1 MFTVTIITKCGDHT
15 ITEKAGLRG
24 ERTIVSVAGPKGIKM
39 NPRQKKLEGWKTREG
54 ARNFISEALLND
66 IEKGFD
72 SWYQIEE
79 A

>member
-1 MFTVTIITKCGDHT
+1 MFTVTIITKRGENT

-24 ERTIVSVAGPKGIKM
+24 ERTMVSVAGQKGIKM

-54 ARNFISEALLND
+54 ALNFISEALLND
-66 IEKGFD
+66 IKKGFD
-72 SWYQIEE
+72 SWYQIVE

>member
-24 ERTIVSVAGPKGIKM
+24 ERTMVSVAGSKGIKM
-39 NPRQKKLEGWKTREG
+39 NPRQKKLEGWKTRKG
-54 ARNFISEALLND
+54 ALNYISECLLKDVEN
-66 IEKGFD
+66 GFD

>member
-24 ERTIVSVAGPKGIKM
+24 ERTMVSVAGPKGIKM
-39 NPRQKKLEGWKTREG
+39 NPRQKKLEGWKTRKG

-72 SWYQIEE
+72 SWYQIVE

>member
-1 MFTVTIITKCGDHT
+1 MYTITIITKRGENM

-24 ERTIVSVAGPKGIKM
+24 ERTMVNIAGSKGIKM

-54 ARNFISEALLND
+54 ALNYISECLLKDVEN
-66 IEKGFD
+66 GSD

>member
-15 ITEKAGLRG
+15 ITEKAGLCG
-24 ERTIVSVAGPKGIKM
+24 QRTMVSVAGPKGIKI
-39 NPRQKKLEGWKTREG
+39 NPRQKKLEGWKTRKG
-54 ARNFISEALLND
+54 ALNFISEALLND

-72 SWYQIEE
+72 SWYQIVE